1 MTCWAYKLKSQIKS
15 YKYTKCILINNLD
28 AAKKIDSSCEAFFD
42 SKGNKLEVNY
52 YDENG
57 YSVFLEKYEYDD
69 KGNVIKLSDYVNEE
83 LNSIVVSKYDSQ
95 NKLLGRDIKII
106 KDGKNLQTQI
116 EYDGIDS
123 YEYRYINKKKHFVE
137 ICKYNTN
144 EDIIEYINYN
154 DFGNQVFKRVYEY
167 DDFNNKVVTYYDY
180 TTFHL
185 KSSKH
190 IFDKHIENYNDNGDI
205 IELRTIKDNR
215 NEELFLY
222 DYKFDEKG
230 NWIKQITYKDK
241 IPISIAE
248 RKFEYFK

>member
-1 MTCWAYKLKSQIKS
+1 MCWVFEFKGKVKS
-15 YKYTKCILINNLD
+15 YRHNKHSLINNLETV
-28 AAKKIDSSCEAFFD
+28 KKINSSYETFFD

-57 YSVFLEKYEYDD
+57 GSVFLEKYEYDD
-69 KGNVIKLSDYVNEE
+69 KGNVIKLSDYLEEE
-83 LNSIVVSKYDSQ
+83 LNSITVNKYDNQ
-95 NKLLGRDIKII
+95 NNLLGRDVKII
-106 KDGKNLQTQI
+106 KNDKNFQTQI
-116 EYDGIDS
+116 EYKGIDS
-123 YEYRYINKKKHFVE
+123 YEFRYVNKKKQFLE
-137 ICKYNTN
+137 ICKYNIN
-144 EDIIEYINYN
+144 EDIIEHINYD

-167 DDFNNKVVTYYDY
+167 NDFNNKVVTYYDY
-180 TTFHL
+180 TLFHL

-205 IELRTIKDNR
+205 IELRTIKDNT

-222 DYKFDEKG
+222 EYKFDEKG